1 MNGADKTMKT
11 KQIISML
18 LALLMTAG
26 SFVSCSG
33 RDAEESGNQPV
44 NNTELTDT
52 ASVEEETEPETEAET
67 EPEDL
72 VYKAD
77 IPEGT
82 NYDGYNFRVM
92 VMDPSTIVWS
102 DTDFSVLEP
111 SAEVVENAV
120 YQRKMAVEEQLGV
133 KITPVY
139 GTGNIA
145 GTIATS
151 IIADDDSFDICF
163 SAPLIAS
170 GKITDGLFLN
180 LRNFENIDL
189 ADAWWD
195 QNSVNDLTVD
205 GKLYLVAGDIGYNYK
220 RSTSVLFFN
229 KNMITVNGLDNP
241 YELVQNNKWTAE
253 KMFEMADVITTDSN
267 GDGAYKAGE
276 DVFGFAH
283 CPDTL
288 YQMLVGGDVRMA
300 ETNDAGIPEITFM
313 NEHTIDVFNTVT
325 GMFYDENRT
334 YNWEKVGVNAGN
346 EFTSDKLLFMPTEF
360 WVITTFREMDT
371 DFGVLPIPKYTEEQA
386 DYHHC
391 VNQSVAAMMLI
402 PKTNRDH
409 ARTGNIVSALGA
421 EGKNLITPAYY
432 EVALKTKMSR
442 DMESEAMFDIIFNSI
457 TWDPGFM
464 YDIGSIKAMLSG
476 MVSKLDTEL
485 ASTYQ
490 RQQKVFTKGIDRLV
504 KGYAELNG

>member
-1 MNGADKTMKT
+1 
-11 KQIISML
+11 ML
-18 LALLMTAG
+18 LALMMTAG

-33 RDAEESGNQPV
+33 SDAEDGGNQPENSAV
-44 NNTELTDT
+44 QTENG
-52 ASVEEETEPETEAET
+52 ASAEETEAETEAET
-67 EPEDL
+67 EPEEL

-77 IPEGT
+77 IPAGT
-82 NYDGYNFRVM
+82 DYDGYNFRVM

-102 DTDFSVLEP
+102 DTDFSILEP

-120 YQRKMAVEEQLGV
+120 YQRKMAVEEQLGIS
-133 KITPVY
+133 ITPVY
-139 GTGNIA
+139 GIGNIA
-145 GTIATS
+145 EPIATS
-151 IIADDDSFDICF
+151 ILADDDSFDICF
-163 SAPLIAS
+163 AAPLVIS

-180 LRNFENIDL
+180 LNSFPNIDL
-189 ADAWWD
+189 SDAWWD
-195 QNSVNDLTVD
+195 QNSVKDMSID
-205 GKLYLVAGDIGYNYK
+205 KKLYLVAGDIGYNYK

-229 KNMITVNGLDNP
+229 KNMITVNGLENP
-241 YELVQNNKWTAE
+241 YELVENNKWTEE
-253 KMFEMADVITTDSN
+253 KMFEMADVITSDTN
-267 GDGAYKAGE
+267 GDGVFKAGE

-300 ETNDAGIPEITFM
+300 KNNEAGIPEVTFM

-325 GMFYDENRT
+325 GMFYNENRT
-334 YNWEKVGVNAGN
+334 FNWEKVGVNAGT

-371 DFGVLPIPKYTEEQA
+371 DFGVLPIPKYSEDQA

-391 VNQSVAAMMLI
+391 VNQTVAAMLLI

-409 ARTGNIVSALGA
+409 ARTGNVVSALGA

-442 DMESEAMFDIIFNSI
+442 DMESEAMFDIIFDSI

-464 YDIGSIKAMLSG
+464 YDIGSIKSMLG
-476 MVSKLDTEL
+476 GLVSRLDTEL

-490 RQQKVFTKGIDRLV
+490 KQQKLFTKGLERLV
-504 KGYAELNG
+504 KGYAELIG